1 VDGKRVRLGIYQF
14 NASQDATSEEGL
26 EVEDRDGHKDYYWDT
41 KAISETRCTININY
55 KLV

>member
-1 VDGKRVRLGIYQF
+1 MRLGIYQF